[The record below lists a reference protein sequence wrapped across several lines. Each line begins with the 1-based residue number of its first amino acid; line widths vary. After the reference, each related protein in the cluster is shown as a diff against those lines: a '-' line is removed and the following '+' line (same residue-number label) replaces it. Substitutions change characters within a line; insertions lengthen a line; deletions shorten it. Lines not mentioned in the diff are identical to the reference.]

1 MAARLSKTLL
11 VTALAAASA
20 LLVSPARAAT
30 DCGNAV
36 IEAWDN
42 GRLDSSFAPACY
54 RKALQELPEDIRIY
68 SSAQDDINRA
78 LIASLARRNAAHR
91 TTQTGAVKGIVR
103 KLSST
108 NSPSKSVRQEAAAAA
123 ADPSAGAVPLTV
135 LISGVGAL
143 FLVGSAGISVVARRL
158 RRMHRAS

>member
-1 MAARLSKTLL
+1 MAARFSTTLL
-11 VTALAAASA
+11 VTAVAATSA
-20 LLVSPARAAT
+20 LLATPARAAT

-36 IEAWDN
+36 VEAWDN

-78 LIASLARRNAAHR
+78 LIASLARRNAAQK

-108 NSPSKSVRQEAAAAA
+108 NSPPKSVRQEAAAAA

-143 FLVGSAGISVVARRL
+143 FLVGSAAISVVARRL